1 MKKKIIDDEIDLTEI
16 IEIIWRK
23 KLSVIFIIVISLLV
37 VFLDQSFNKERI
49 KINAR
54 TEIRPIKTADEAS
67 YQIFNSVLRSLK
79 PSQSLESNS
88 TEYTDVEENKF
99 FKTDEISVPNNDRMI
114 KNLNIININKEYLYD
129 LFIEII
135 NEKSNL
141 KSQIKKSSLVK
152 KDNYLNIIEYEN
164 AVDKLVSSIR
174 LIKFDDEDSN
184 KSFRNKGANVRIEIV
199 HYDVKQW
206 EKFLNFLEVQTNLK
220 IQAEITKVFNN
231 YVSYLEIMRE
241 FEIQD
246 LEAKMLTLTDNAKM
260 LLLKK
265 NIEILKADN
274 YSGKILSMFKTSPIS
289 NQEEFY
295 AARIISDSTIYKLD
309 SIKTKQVIIYVSVIV
324 ISGIFGIFVV
334 LIMNR
339 IQRRR

>member
-1 MKKKIIDDEIDLTEI
+1 MIKEKRKDEIDLMESL
-16 IEIIWRK
+16 EIIWRK
-23 KLSVIFIIVISLLV
+23 KFSVLFIIVISLLA
-37 VFLDQSFNKERI
+37 VFLEQSFNKERI
-49 KINAR
+49 EINAT

-79 PSQSLESNS
+79 PAQSLETNS
-88 TEYTDVEENKF
+88 TKYTDVEENEF
-99 FKTDEISVPNNDRMI
+99 FKTDEVSVPNNNRMI

-152 KDNYLNIIEYEN
+152 KDNYSNIMEYEN
-164 AVDKLVSSIR
+164 AVDELVSSIR
-174 LIKFDDEDSN
+174 LIKFDDEDYN
-184 KSFRNKGANVRIEIV
+184 KNFRNKASQVRIEIV
-199 HYDVKQW
+199 HHDVEQW
-206 EKFLNFLEVQTNLK
+206 EKFLNFLEAQTNLK
-220 IQAEITKVFNN
+220 IQAKITKVFNN

-260 LLLKK
+260 YLLNK

-274 YSGKILSMFKTSPIS
+274 YSGKILSMFKTSPIA
-289 NQEEFY
+289 NKKEFY
-295 AARIISDSTIYKLD
+295 AARIISDSTIYKLNKKKID
-309 SIKTKQVIIYVSVIV
+309 PKVLYASVIV
-324 ISGIFGIFVV
+324 ISGIFGIFFV